1 MRIAIIADDIVK
13 EGGTKEVIKHMR
25 RALVDDNDNQ
35 LSIEYVNSEKYFPRY
50 LPTKWKDLFR
60 IFYLGKISNADDFSQ
75 FDVIITLQPD
85 SHCIS
90 HRYHIVYFQHHIKQY
105 YDLFWQSFRQRKR
118 LKKKMVFLLLTA
130 VARLADR
137 IYLTPNLRK
146 AYVIANSQTVGKRLK
161 KYNRISNFSVINPG
175 CNNKIAAPAP
185 PSLSE
190 DQITTP
196 NNDNNSNSN
205 NDTLQKK
212 NEPNLLLAF
221 SRLNVMQKG
230 IDIILE
236 AASITPHHI
245 FVIAGPYDATVE
257 SIDKG
262 SLPPNVQL
270 IVREF
275 SDEAKAE
282 LFNKCDVFLAPYI
295 KEDFGI
301 TPLEANA
308 YGKPVVYCDDSGE
321 ITYTQKHKETGF
333 MCRRNPQAMVEG
345 IEYCMT
351 NKERMKMV
359 CVDNATRYSWQSFE
373 KSFRTYFNN
382 LKKNK
387 T

>member
-25 RALVDDNDNQ
+25 RALDDNDNQ

-85 SHCIS
+85 SHCLS
-90 HRYHIVYFQHHIKQY
+90 HRNHIVYFQHHIKQY
-105 YDLFWQSFRQRKR
+105 YDLFWQSFRQKKR

-137 IYLTPNLRK
+137 IYLTPNLRR
-146 AYVIANSQTVGKRLK
+146 AYVIVNSHTVGKRLK

-175 CNNKIAAPAP
+175 CNNTIVAPAP
-185 PSLSE
+185 PPR
-190 DQITTP
+190 DQITTLS
-196 NNDNNSNSN
+196 NNN

-212 NEPNLLLAF
+212 NESHLLLAF

-230 IDIILE
+230 IDIILKT
-236 AASITPHHI
+236 ASIMPHRI
-245 FVIAGPYDATVE
+245 FIIAGPYDTTVE

-262 SLPPNVQL
+262 NLLPNVQL

-345 IEYCMT
+345 IEYCIT
-351 NKERMKMV
+351 NKERMKMA
-359 CVDNATRYSWQSFE
+359 CLDNATRYSWQSFE
-373 KSFRTYFNN
+373 KSFRRYMDNFF
-382 LKKNK
+382 KIC
-387 T
+387 

>member
-1 MRIAIIADDIVK
+1 MRIAIVADDIVQ
-13 EGGTKEVIKHMR
+13 EGGTKEVIKHMKR
-25 RALVDDNDNQ
+25 TLDDNDNQ

-50 LPTKWKDLFR
+50 LPSKWKDLFR
-60 IFYLGKISNADDFSQ
+60 IFYLAKISNTDDFSQ

-90 HRYHIVYFQHHIKQY
+90 HRNHIVYFQHHIKQY

-137 IYLTPNLRK
+137 IYLTPNLKR
-146 AYVIANSQTVGKRLK
+146 ASVIVNSQTVGKRLK
-161 KYNRISNFSVINPG
+161 KYNQISNFSVINPG
-175 CNNKIAAPAP
+175 CNNTMVS
-185 PSLSE
+185 PSPLSK
-190 DQITTP
+190 DQTMTL
-196 NNDNNSNSN
+196 NNNNN
-205 NDTLQKK
+205 TLHKK
-212 NEPNLLLAF
+212 NEPYFLLAF

-236 AASITPHHI
+236 TASIMPHHI
-245 FVIAGPYDATVE
+245 FVIAGPYDTTVE
-257 SIDKG
+257 SIDKRH
-262 SLPPNVQL
+262 LPPNAQL

-295 KEDFGI
+295 KEDFGL

-345 IEYCMT
+345 IEYCMA
-351 NKERMKMV
+351 NKERMKLA
-359 CVDNATRYSWQSFE
+359 CIDNAAKYSWQTFE
-373 KSFRTYFNN
+373 KSLRSYIDN
-382 LKKNK
+382 LKIC
-387 T
+387 

>member
-25 RALVDDNDNQ
+25 RALDDNDHQ
-35 LSIEYVNSEKYFPRY
+35 LCIEYVNSEKYFPRY
-50 LPTKWKDLFR
+50 LPIKWKDLFR
-60 IFYLGKISNADDFSQ
+60 IFYLGKISNTDDFSQ

-90 HRYHIVYFQHHIKQY
+90 HRNHIVYFQHHIKQY
-105 YDLFWQSFRQRKR
+105 YDLFWQSFREKKR
-118 LKKKMVFLLLTA
+118 LRKKMVFVLLA
-130 VARLADR
+130 AIARLADR
-137 IYLTPNLRK
+137 IYLTSNLKR
-146 AYVIANSQTVGKRLK
+146 AYVIVNSQTVGKRLK

-175 CNNKIAAPAP
+175 CNNTIVAP
-185 PSLSE
+185 PPPPPLYK
-190 DQITTP
+190 DQITTL
-196 NNDNNSNSN
+196 NNNSN

-212 NEPNLLLAF
+212 NEPYFLLAF

-236 AASITPHHI
+236 TASILPHPI
-245 FVIAGPYDATVE
+245 FVIAGPYDTTVE

-262 SLPPNVQL
+262 HLPPNVQL

-275 SDEAKAE
+275 SDKAKGE

-295 KEDFGI
+295 KEDFGL

-308 YGKPVVYCDDSGE
+308 YGKPVVYCDDGGE

-333 MCRRNPQAMVEG
+333 MCRRTPQAMVEG
-345 IEYCMT
+345 IEYCTT
-351 NKERMKMV
+351 NKEHMKMA
-359 CVDNATRYSWQSFE
+359 CIDNAAKYSWKTFE
-373 KSFRTYFNN
+373 ESFRIYFNN

>member
-1 MRIAIIADDIVK
+1 MRIAIIADDIGK
-13 EGGTKEVIKHMR
+13 EGGTKEVIKHMK
-25 RALVDDNDNQ
+25 RAIDDSDNQ

-60 IFYLGKISNADDFSQ
+60 ISYLSKISNTDDFSQ
-75 FDVIITLQPD
+75 FDLVITLQPD
-85 SHCIS
+85 SHCIN
-90 HRYHIVYFQHHIKQY
+90 HRNHIVYFQHHVKQY
-105 YDLFWQSFRQRKR
+105 YDLFWQSFREKKR
-118 LKKKMVFLLLTA
+118 LKKKIVFLLLTA
-130 VARLADR
+130 IARLADR
-137 IYLTPNLRK
+137 IYLTPNLKR
-146 AYVIANSQTVGKRLK
+146 AYVIVNSQTVGKRLK

-175 CNNKIAAPAP
+175 CCNNTIVAPTP
-185 PSLSE
+185 PK
-190 DQITTP
+190 DQIITP
-196 NNDNNSNSN
+196 NN
-205 NDTLQKK
+205 NDILERK
-212 NEPNLLLAF
+212 NEPYFLLAF

-236 AASITPHHI
+236 TASLMPYHI
-245 FVIAGPYDATVE
+245 FVIAGPYDNTVQ
-257 SIDKG
+257 SIDKRH
-262 SLPPNVQL
+262 LPPNVQL

-275 SDEAKAE
+275 ADEEKTE

-351 NKERMKMV
+351 NKERMKMA

>member
-25 RALVDDNDNQ
+25 RALDDDNEHQ

-85 SHCIS
+85 SHCIN
-90 HRYHIVYFQHHIKQY
+90 HRNHIVYFQHHIKQY

-118 LKKKMVFLLLTA
+118 LRKKMVFLFLTA

-137 IYLTPNLRK
+137 IYLTPNLRR
-146 AYVIANSQTVGKRLK
+146 AYVIVNSQTVGKRLK

-175 CNNKIAAPAP
+175 CNNTIVTSPTSK
-185 PSLSE
+185 
-190 DQITTP
+190 DQITTL
-196 NNDNNSNSN
+196 NNNNN
-205 NDTLQKK
+205 NNNNALQKK
-212 NEPNLLLAF
+212 NEPHLLLAF

-230 IDIILE
+230 IDIILKT
-236 AASITPHHI
+236 ASIMPHHI
-245 FVIAGPYDATVE
+245 FLIAGPYDTTIE

-262 SLPPNVQL
+262 NLPPNVQL

-351 NKERMKMV
+351 NKERMKMA
-359 CVDNATRYSWQSFE
+359 CIDNATKYSWQSFE
-373 KSFRTYFNN
+373 KSFRRYIDNFF
-382 LKKNK
+382 KIHQS
-387 T
+387 

>member
-1 MRIAIIADDIVK
+1 
-13 EGGTKEVIKHMR
+13 
-25 RALVDDNDNQ
+25 
-35 LSIEYVNSEKYFPRY
+35 
-50 LPTKWKDLFR
+50 KD
-60 IFYLGKISNADDFSQ
+60 K
-75 FDVIITLQPD
+75 
-85 SHCIS
+85 
-90 HRYHIVYFQHHIKQY
+90 
-105 YDLFWQSFRQRKR
+105 
-118 LKKKMVFLLLTA
+118 
-130 VARLADR
+130 
-137 IYLTPNLRK
+137 
-146 AYVIANSQTVGKRLK
+146 
-161 KYNRISNFSVINPG
+161 
-175 CNNKIAAPAP
+175 
-185 PSLSE
+185 
-190 DQITTP
+190 ITTL
-196 NNDNNSNSN
+196 NNNNNSN

-308 YGKPVVYCDDSGE
+308 
-321 ITYTQKHKETGF
+321 
-333 MCRRNPQAMVEG
+333 
-345 IEYCMT
+345 
-351 NKERMKMV
+351 
-359 CVDNATRYSWQSFE
+359 
-373 KSFRTYFNN
+373 
-382 LKKNK
+382 
-387 T
+387 